1 MASSDDVGLSRS
13 SIKCRRCAGS
23 PLSSWDLFLPIT
35 RRGSFFQDSFF
46 SNIHHDFDA
55 AIREVLGRWNE
66 PDLKVTDSRDDV
78 SRRYRRLRSQ
88 NMNEESQAVTVTSDN
103 TGHKEQKS
111 TSIPVN
117 VEETQTVSSSAS
129 GEATLR
135 GSETSEKECQC
146 LRCSLKNIYDKRTSQ
161 TADNALSSARSQ
173 SIDAQVIQ
181 DSSASSGA
189 QEQMQSKQ
197 EFGVTAPRT
206 TEAVGSESSSTVRKE
221 NRADADSRRIRR
233 DSWDV
238 FFPITQRGSFFQDS
252 FFSDIHDDFDMA
264 VRKALSRWNNTDR
277 RVEKD
282 LRQSDVL
289 DRYRELRPRDL
300 KEENLAITV
309 TSDSTSHKAEF
320 QQKTKIIPI
329 EVEEEAQGAEPLPAS
344 VSMPNVPL
352 ASTTSSSKSF
362 VSQGV
367 VEDSETLR
375 RQEGVKIPI
384 NEESETSFE
393 EGQMMRQNVTQVP
406 SGAVSESRKVVIS
419 GSDIG
424 EASEEAS
431 VSRKSHLSFESQ
443 STRDKA
449 GEICTSLRSRH
460 LGDDTQAVT
469 SSEDER
475 YHKEIGGSL
484 AHESHVSALSK
495 SSLESIGQDP
505 TTVLT
510 TMRNIKEQIIPLN
523 VEDSERENVAHFGS
537 SSVQVSDEAH
547 RAGYTASSEDGDM
560 FIAVVKQPDYHYKVV
575 AQEGEGEEALG
586 NGHLDIQATQQ
597 QRTDLGRESKTV
609 GITSGSGYL
618 PISRKG
624 PFDSDYFFEN
634 VRENYSQAV
643 REVLEKAKEWSCRSD
658 AMQNY
663 RSLRQRNLRL
673 DNQAVNISEDQHS
686 HKVVMDV
693 HDFTGG
699 DVTVQ
704 LVGGNELLVE
714 GQAERQEDNKVSRLS
729 FVRCFPLPD
738 HVDRDA
744 ITTALSSDGILTII
758 TRKK

>member
-1 MASSDDVGLSRS
+1 MRS
-13 SIKCRRCAGS
+13 G
-23 PLSSWDLFLPIT
+23 
-35 RRGSFFQDSFF
+35 
-46 SNIHHDFDA
+46 
-55 AIREVLGRWNE
+55 
-66 PDLKVTDSRDDV
+66 
-78 SRRYRRLRSQ
+78 
-88 NMNEESQAVTVTSDN
+88 EESSAVD
-103 TGHKEQKS
+103 E
-111 TSIPVN
+111 
-117 VEETQTVSSSAS
+117 
-129 GEATLR
+129 
-135 GSETSEKECQC
+135 
-146 LRCSLKNIYDKRTSQ
+146 
-161 TADNALSSARSQ
+161 
-173 SIDAQVIQ
+173 
-181 DSSASSGA
+181 
-189 QEQMQSKQ
+189 
-197 EFGVTAPRT
+197 
-206 TEAVGSESSSTVRKE
+206 
-221 NRADADSRRIRR
+221 
-233 DSWDV
+233 
-238 FFPITQRGSFFQDS
+238 
-252 FFSDIHDDFDMA
+252 MA
-264 VRKALSRWNNTDR
+264 C
-277 RVEKD
+277 
-282 LRQSDVL
+282 
-289 DRYRELRPRDL
+289 YR
-300 KEENLAITV
+300 
-309 TSDSTSHKAEF
+309 
-320 QQKTKIIPI
+320 
-329 EVEEEAQGAEPLPAS
+329 
-344 VSMPNVPL
+344 
-352 ASTTSSSKSF
+352 
-362 VSQGV
+362 
-367 VEDSETLR
+367 
-375 RQEGVKIPI
+375 
-384 NEESETSFE
+384 
-393 EGQMMRQNVTQVP
+393 
-406 SGAVSESRKVVIS
+406 
-419 GSDIG
+419 
-424 EASEEAS
+424 
-431 VSRKSHLSFESQ
+431 
-443 STRDKA
+443 
-449 GEICTSLRSRH
+449 SLRSRH

-475 YHKEIGGSL
+475 YHKFILDVQDFVDGEVNVEAVSDRELVVEGRVEREEGGAKSTKRFQRRFLVPGHFNLEGVDSSMSSDGVLTITVPKMEIGGSL